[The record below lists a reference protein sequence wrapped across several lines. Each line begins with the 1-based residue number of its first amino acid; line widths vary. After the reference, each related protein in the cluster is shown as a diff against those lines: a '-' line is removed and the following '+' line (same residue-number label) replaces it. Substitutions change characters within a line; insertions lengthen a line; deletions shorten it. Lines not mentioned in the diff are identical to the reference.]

1 MPNTRRNRNRG
12 EINQITRS
20 IRVNPDRVAAKIYV
34 DEIKELRK
42 VLKAIQKKYRDAN
55 TTIPKN
61 LIKIEEAKNELRLI
75 DFPKLPD
82 NDNDNDNISK
92 QIKPSERW
100 GIIATAFLWRRPLN
114 SRRRLE
120 EYGDRMNAV
129 FNFQEFKNTLNFLI
143 NPMNYNRHEFNVPNS
158 DSEFNENRA
167 PLVVVPRLRYG
178 QSPEHFSSPY
188 DLSPNVASG
197 TVPAYS
203 ESPPPI
209 YRLGGSKKKYNRRT
223 KKYKRTNKR
232 SKKIKKT
239 KHM

>member
-1 MPNTRRNRNRG
+1 MPITRRNINRG
-12 EINQITRS
+12 EINQTRRS
-20 IRVNPDRVAAKIYV
+20 IRVNPDRVEAKIYV

-61 LIKIEEAKNELRLI
+61 LIKIEEAQNELRLV
-75 DFPKLPD
+75 DFPELPED
-82 NDNDNDNISK
+82 DISK

-143 NPMNYNRHEFNVPNS
+143 NPMNYNRHEFYVPNS
-158 DSEFNENRA
+158 NSEFNENRS

-178 QSPEHFSSPY
+178 QSAEHFSSPY
-188 DLSPNVASG
+188 DFPPNAASG
-197 TVPAYS
+197 TVPDYS
-203 ESPPPI
+203 DSPPPI

-223 KKYKRTNKR
+223 KKYKRTTKR
-232 SKKIKKT
+232 YKKNKKT
-239 KHM
+239 KHL

>member
-1 MPNTRRNRNRG
+1 MPTRRNRNRG
-12 EINQITRS
+12 EINQSTRS
-20 IRVNPDRVAAKIYV
+20 IRANPDRIAAKRYV

-61 LIKIEEAKNELRLI
+61 LIKIEEAQNELRLV
-75 DFPKLPD
+75 DFPELPED
-82 NDNDNDNISK
+82 DNISK

-100 GIIATAFLWRRPLN
+100 GIIATAFLWRRPLDL
-114 SRRRLE
+114 RRRLE

-129 FNFQEFKNTLNFLI
+129 FNFQDFKNTLNHLI

-188 DLSPNVASG
+188 DFPPSIASG
-197 TVPAYS
+197 TVPDYS
-203 ESPPPI
+203 DSPPPI

-223 KKYKRTNKR
+223 KKYKRTNKQTNKR
-232 SKKIKKT
+232 SKKYKKT
-239 KHM
+239 KHL